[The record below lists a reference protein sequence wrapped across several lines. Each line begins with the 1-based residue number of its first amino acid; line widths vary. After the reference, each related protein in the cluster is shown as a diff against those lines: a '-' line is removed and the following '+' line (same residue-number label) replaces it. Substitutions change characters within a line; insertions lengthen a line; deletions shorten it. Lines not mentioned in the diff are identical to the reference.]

1 MNDHILL
8 GQGRDITEIPRSHW
22 ESHFAKVP
30 EVMGKRLAFMT
41 PQHHQVRYFV
51 VKELPRLAAP
61 ISPDVIASSL
71 SLGLDR
77 VRTILEELERNLFF
91 LVRNRRG
98 QVSWAFPVTVDKTQH
113 RVKLNTGE
121 RIYAA

>member
-1 MNDHILL
+1 MTDHILL
-8 GQGRDITEIPRSHW
+8 GRGRNITEIPRSHW

-61 ISPDVIASSL
+61 IRPDIIASSL
-71 SLGLDR
+71 SLPLER

-91 LVRNRRG
+91 LVRNRKG
-98 QVSWAFPVTVDKTQH
+98 AVTWAFPVTVDKTPHQ
-113 RVKLNTGE
+113 VKLNNRE